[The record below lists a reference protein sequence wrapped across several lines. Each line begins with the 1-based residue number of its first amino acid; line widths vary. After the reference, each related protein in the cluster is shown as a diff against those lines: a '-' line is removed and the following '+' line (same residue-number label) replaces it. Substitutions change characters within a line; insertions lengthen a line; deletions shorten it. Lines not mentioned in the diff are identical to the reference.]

1 MDYLALSLVWAN
13 CDRQM
18 MITIPRILN
27 QILMGANFNNKNTA
41 MISQIK
47 IMYFIVSSYQ
57 LE

>member
-47 IMYFIVSSYQ
+47 IMYFIVSSDQ
-57 LE
+57 FE

>member
-18 MITIPRILN
+18 MTTIPIILN

-47 IMYFIVSSYQ
+47 IMYFIVSSDQ
-57 LE
+57 FE